1 MKRGLFAT
9 IMMYV
14 VLVVFAIY
22 ALVPLFWAL
31 STAFKDEVT
40 INSSPPTILP
50 IPLYLKNFQTTQ
62 FSTTISKY
70 LINSFIVALGTIF
83 LSEVVAFFAA
93 YSAARF
99 DFKGK
104 DLILF
109 VLWAT
114 IMIPGISVIIPL
126 YVIATNI
133 GLYDTY
139 FVLILVYAAW
149 LTPTITWL
157 LRGFIASIPP
167 SMEESAIMDGCS
179 RVMAIWYVVAPLARP
194 GLASAAVLGFLT
206 VWNDFLIAY
215 TLTISDGRR
224 TLQTGLYHMI
234 TDWGIEWGPMMA
246 ATITAILPIIIIFL
260 FLQRSFIQGL
270 TKGGT
275 KF

>member
-1 MKRGLFAT
+1 
-9 IMMYV
+9 MMYL
-14 VLVVFAIY
+14 VLVVFTIY

-31 STAFKDEVT
+31 STAFKDDIT
-40 INSSPPTILP
+40 INSSPPTIIP
-50 IPLYLKNFQTTQ
+50 IPPYLKNFQTSQ

-70 LINSFIVALGTIF
+70 LVNSFVVALGTII

-99 DFKGK
+99 SFVGK

-126 YVIATNI
+126 YVIATKI

-139 FVLILVYAAW
+139 LVLILVYAAW

-167 SMEESAIMDGCS
+167 SLEEAAIMDGCS
-179 RVMAIWYVVAPLARP
+179 RFKAILYIVLPLTRP
-194 GLASAAVLGFLT
+194 GLASAAVLGFLN
-206 VWNDFLIAY
+206 VWNDFLIAR
-215 TLTISDGRR
+215 TLTISDERR

-234 TDWGIEWGPMMA
+234 TDWGIDWGPMMA
-246 ATITAILPIIIIFL
+246 ATITAIVPLVVIYI